1 MGTGT
6 GTLIG
11 PNVYTLSIANTALM
25 AAVPVNPSRTGMTI
39 QNNSANTI
47 TFTFGTTT
55 PVSASVGQ
63 QITANA
69 NVTVPPTILGIQGNC
84 GAQVNMIANVA
95 GPSNVTVFEYY

>member
-6 GTLIG
+6 GTLSG
-11 PNVYTLSIANTALM
+11 PNVYTLSIGNTALM

-39 QNNSANTI
+39 QNNSGNTI
-47 TFTFGTTT
+47 TFTFGSTT
-55 PVSASVGQ
+55 PVSASIGQ
-63 QITANA
+63 QIGANA

-95 GPSNVTVFEYY
+95 GPSNVTVFEYF

>member
-6 GTLIG
+6 GTLSG

-25 AAVPVNPSRTGMTI
+25 AAVPANPSRTGCTI

-47 TFTFGTTT
+47 TFTAGTTV

-63 QITANA
+63 QIGANA
-69 NVTVPPTILGIQGNC
+69 NVTFPPSLLGLQGNC
-84 GAQVNMIANVA
+84 GAQLNMIANVA
-95 GPSNVTVFEYY
+95 GPSKVTVFEYY

>member
-6 GTLIG
+6 GTLTG

>member
-6 GTLIG
+6 GTLSG

-69 NVTVPPTILGIQGNC
+69 NVTVPPTTLGIQGNC

>member
-6 GTLIG
+6 GTLSG